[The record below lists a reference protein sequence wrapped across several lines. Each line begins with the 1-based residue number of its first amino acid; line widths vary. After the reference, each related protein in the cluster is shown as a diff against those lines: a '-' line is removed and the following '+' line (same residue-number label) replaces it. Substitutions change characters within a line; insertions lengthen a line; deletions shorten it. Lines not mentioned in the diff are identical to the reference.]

1 MTLSAGKL
9 TFIVV
14 ITVIGL
20 GTAYYYHIPLVVGF
34 IAGLVALIIFTKHSG
49 FSVQFISQSMGKGIA
64 HTKEVIWILLLVGLL
79 IPALMASGT
88 IPFLIDTG
96 LQYVDPSYY
105 LTISFVFAAVIS
117 MILGT
122 SMGTLSSVGIPL
134 MGAGALLQIPMPLL
148 AAAIVCG
155 VFVGD
160 RTSPFSSANQLVAA
174 STGTTVRKQFRYL
187 APTTIIA
194 FGASLLYFAWQ
205 DGTGIWHDSGRLLQ
219 HQTYEH
225 YFQYSGWLW
234 VPVGILLIA
243 MLLRFKTKY
252 CFLVSI
258 ASSLIIGSIL
268 QGVTFQSW
276 MNFLWNGFS
285 MLEVPTLHSNGL
297 YSMFDL
303 IALIVMTGAFNGI
316 LEETKFIQPYMIQL
330 VGQSSL
336 MGVATIR
343 TVIFGLALAL
353 ISCTQ
358 TLPIMMTGR
367 NILPV
372 WTTRFRNEQL
382 SRVVADAPLVIAAL
396 VPWNLLA
403 ILSSTIVGVP
413 VEQYMQYA
421 IFLWILPVLTVLV
434 SFVLDYISKKEVAA

>member
-1 MTLSAGKL
+1 
-9 TFIVV
+9 
-14 ITVIGL
+14 
-20 GTAYYYHIPLVVGF
+20 
-34 IAGLVALIIFTKHSG
+34 
-49 FSVQFISQSMGKGIA
+49 
-64 HTKEVIWILLLVGLL
+64 
-79 IPALMASGT
+79 
-88 IPFLIDTG
+88 
-96 LQYVDPSYY
+96 
-105 LTISFVFAAVIS
+105 

-148 AAAIVCG
+148 AASVVCG

-194 FGASLLYFAWQ
+194 LGASLLYFAWK
-205 DGTGIWHDSGRLLQ
+205 DRTGIWHDNGRLLQ
-219 HQTYEH
+219 NQTYEH
-225 YFQYSGWLW
+225 YFQYSSWLW
-234 VPVGILLIA
+234 VPLGILLIA

-258 ASSLIIGSIL
+258 ASCLIIGSIL

-316 LEETKFIQPYMIQL
+316 LEETKFIQPYMIQI

-343 TVIFGLALAL
+343 TVFFGLALAL
-353 ISCTQ
+353 FSCTQ

-434 SFVLDYISKKEVAA
+434 SFIFDYISKKEVAS